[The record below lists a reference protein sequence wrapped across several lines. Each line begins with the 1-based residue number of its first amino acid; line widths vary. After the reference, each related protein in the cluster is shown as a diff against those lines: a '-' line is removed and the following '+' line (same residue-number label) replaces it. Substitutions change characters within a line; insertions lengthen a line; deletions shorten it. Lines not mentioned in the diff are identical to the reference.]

1 MGFTGH
7 PLALS
12 APGRSLSRPTQLSR
26 IRDHWAFASVCSI
39 SSWIRSPYRTSTAA
53 TYRTQR
59 SGLPNATTLSCGP
72 AVSWFSGR
80 ESCGSVVT
88 PPSILVQTHR
98 RIRGTPRI
106 FLFDHSA
113 PSGDVKNSQRGSP
126 PFRGCFLNIYG
137 KMFGLHEPALSS
149 VKQPVGRAGTI
160 PEHFSRSLFFTQA
173 LGGLLPFLVTAFRA
187 LLAPKSCWRLSAVH
201 I

>member
-1 MGFTGH
+1 MFRTTEPSSQCAPSHPESEVPTG
-7 PLALS
+7 PPPRQPTASSGQACLS
-12 APGRSLSRPTQLSR
+12 
-26 IRDHWAFASVCSI
+26 D
-39 SSWIRSPYRTSTAA
+39 
-53 TYRTQR
+53 
-59 SGLPNATTLSCGP
+59 TTLSCGP

-88 PPSILVQTHR
+88 LPYILVQTHR

-160 PEHFSRSLFFTQA
+160 PEHFSRSFFFTQA
-173 LGGLLPFLVTAFRA
+173 PGGLLPFLVTAFRA

>member
-26 IRDHWAFASVCSI
+26 ARDHWAFASVCSL

-98 RIRGTPRI
+98 RIRGTPRFFFFFASHPLKAI
-106 FLFDHSA
+106 YRGRPDT
-113 PSGDVKNSQRGSP
+113 PSGWGQSFPRHSHTYP
-126 PFRGCFLNIYG
+126 L
-137 KMFGLHEPALSS
+137 
-149 VKQPVGRAGTI
+149 RA
-160 PEHFSRSLFFTQA
+160 
-173 LGGLLPFLVTAFRA
+173 
-187 LLAPKSCWRLSAVH
+187 C
-201 I
+201 